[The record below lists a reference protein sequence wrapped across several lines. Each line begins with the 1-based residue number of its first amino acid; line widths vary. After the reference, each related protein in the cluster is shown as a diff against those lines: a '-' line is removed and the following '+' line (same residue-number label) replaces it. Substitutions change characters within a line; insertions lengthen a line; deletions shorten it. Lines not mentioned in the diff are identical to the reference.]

1 MSPVDKTAIKNLA
14 RLYFKRNRTHDAIAL
29 FNRLVNADVTEPLP
43 DNYNAA
49 ADLDFESLDGSD
61 DEYRESER
69 VRIRF
74 Y

>member
-1 MSPVDKTAIKNLA
+1 MDKTAIKNLA
-14 RLYFKRNRTHDAIAL
+14 RLYFKRNRTHDSIAL

-43 DNYNAA
+43 DNYNAS